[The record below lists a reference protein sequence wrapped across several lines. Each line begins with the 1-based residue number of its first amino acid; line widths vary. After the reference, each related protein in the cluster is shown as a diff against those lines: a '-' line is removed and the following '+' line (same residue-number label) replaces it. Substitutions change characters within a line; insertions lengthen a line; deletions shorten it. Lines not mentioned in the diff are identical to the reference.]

1 MWKFAEPCSWLVP
14 CHFIFLHLYEGR
26 LLTRVLTGVIA
37 APIVLGIV
45 LYGSEWLFFAL
56 ITTVVLVAVYEFF
69 SLTDRVGI
77 EGYPVAAALLSLLLL
92 LCFKF
97 DGRYLLEWGVL
108 SLLALFFTWGIK
120 DRNIK
125 VALDQISYTLLGI
138 FYVAGLS
145 GYFILIHGLED
156 GRHWVVFLFLIIWL
170 GDIAAYYGGRKFGRR
185 PLAPAISPGKTIEG
199 AIFGLAGS
207 LGAGIIAKLTFF
219 QGISLLHC
227 LPAALI
233 CGIIGQFGD
242 LAESILK
249 RNAGVKDS
257 SGWVPGH
264 GGVLDRID
272 SLLFAGPVFYLYYRL
287 VF

>member
-1 MWKFAEPCSWLVP
+1 MWKFGKPSSRLVP
-14 CHFIFLHLYEGR
+14 CHFIFLHLHEGWH
-26 LLTRVLTGVIA
+26 LKRVLTGVIA
-37 APIVLGIV
+37 APIVVGIV

-56 ITTVVLVAVYEFF
+56 ITAVVLAGIYEFF
-69 SLTDRVGI
+69 SMTDRVGI
-77 EGYPVAAALLSLLLL
+77 EGYPIVAATLSLLLL
-92 LCFKF
+92 LCFKLE
-97 DGRYLLEWGVL
+97 GRYLLEWGVL

-120 DRNIK
+120 DKNIK
-125 VALDQISYTLLGI
+125 VALDQISYTLLGVL
-138 FYVAGLS
+138 YVAGLS

-156 GRHWVVFLFLIIWL
+156 GRNWIVFLFLIIWL
-170 GDIAAYYGGRKFGRR
+170 GDIAAYYGGRIFGRR
-185 PLAPAISPGKTIEG
+185 PLAPDISPGKTIEG

-207 LGAGIIAKLTFF
+207 LVGAIIAKLTLF

-249 RNAGVKDS
+249 RYAGVKDS
-257 SGWVPGH
+257 SGLIPGH